1 MKIRLKAVAPV
12 NKPWFFAKFLSWNNF
27 LTQNS
32 LTSLD
37 KFLQSVDKCSCLSLR
52 FLGNED
58 VGYCHQVS
66 ALSPAK
72 VRSHFNEGLAPPTG
86 KTNSRRLLTFSL
98 TRKYLSCKELSC
110 PKSCPPSP
118 TWDGFH
124 GFQCGDINI
133 QPPYAPLDNLGIV
146 LAAKLTAGS
155 VKGAIPLHH
164 ILTSL
169 SSHLNPTF
177 LMQCYY
183 LVYWEIF

>member
-1 MKIRLKAVAPV
+1 M

-37 KFLQSVDKCSCLSLR
+37 KFLQSVDKCSWLSLR